1 MKNFQPLQ
9 NKSFTLSSLCINQ
22 SQMIS
27 INQDL
32 FSFLIGKLHK
42 HLLSSFSLLIIKK
55 KKKRKG
61 EEVPFELEFI
71 GNQVEIPIAK
81 EMHNQI

>member
-1 MKNFQPLQ
+1 
-9 NKSFTLSSLCINQ
+9 
-22 SQMIS
+22 MIS

-42 HLLSSFSLLIIKK
+42 HLLSSFYLLIK

-61 EEVPFELEFI
+61 EEVPFVLEFI
-71 GNQVEIPIAK
+71 GNQVEIPMAK

>member
-1 MKNFQPLQ
+1 
-9 NKSFTLSSLCINQ
+9 
-22 SQMIS
+22 MIS

-42 HLLSSFSLLIIKK
+42 HLLSSFSLLIK

-71 GNQVEIPIAK
+71 GNQVEIPMAK

>member
-1 MKNFQPLQ
+1 
-9 NKSFTLSSLCINQ
+9 
-22 SQMIS
+22 MIS

-42 HLLSSFSLLIIKK
+42 HLLSTFSLLIIK

-71 GNQVEIPIAK
+71 GNQVEIPMAK

>member
-1 MKNFQPLQ
+1 
-9 NKSFTLSSLCINQ
+9 
-22 SQMIS
+22 MIS

-42 HLLSSFSLLIIKK
+42 HLLSTFSLLIIK

-61 EEVPFELEFI
+61 EEVPFVLEFI
-71 GNQVEIPIAK
+71 GNQVEIPMAK

>member
-1 MKNFQPLQ
+1 
-9 NKSFTLSSLCINQ
+9 
-22 SQMIS
+22 MIS

-42 HLLSSFSLLIIKK
+42 HLLSTFSLLIIK

-71 GNQVEIPIAK
+71 GSQVEIPMAK